1 MPTYVTLFRWTG
13 KGIENVKDSPARLE
27 KVKAAAKA
35 AGGQVK
41 AFYMTMGRYDGLL
54 LTEAPND
61 EAYAKMILGI
71 GSSGNVSTETMK
83 AFTEEEYRKVIAS
96 L

>member
-35 AGGQVK
+35 VGGQLK

-54 LTEAPND
+54 LSEAPND
-61 EAYAKMILGI
+61 EAYAKMVLSI